1 MTVAELLSRISSKE
15 LMEWMAFE
23 QLEPF
28 GYEIE
33 MLGHAQT
40 ACTISNRLRSPE
52 EEPKKIQDFMPKL
65 ENNTK
70 EKPEQTVDDM
80 VTAVKTLN
88 ITFGGIDKRKPK

>member
-28 GYEIE
+28 GYEQE
-33 MLGHAQT
+33 MLGHAIT
-40 ACTISNRLRSPE
+40 ATTIANVNRGKDQKPY
-52 EEPKKIQDFMPKL
+52 KIEDFLPKL
-65 ENNTK
+65 KYVE
-70 EKPEQTVDDM
+70 EKPEQTVEDT
-80 VTAVKTLN
+80 VTAVKLLN

>member
-15 LMEWMAFE
+15 LMEWQAFE

-40 ACTISNRLRSPE
+40 ACTISNRLRNPE

-65 ENNTK
+65 ENNIDA
-70 EKPEQTVDDM
+70 KPEQTIDDM